1 MQLMICHLKKG
12 NKMNYKEKRKKLKL
26 TQGAVALKLGI
37 SLVAWQLIE
46 RGITKTPRRETQER
60 IDLLFK
66 GE

>member
-1 MQLMICHLKKG
+1 
-12 NKMNYKEKRKKLKL
+12 MNYKEKRKKLKL

-46 RGITKTPRRETQER
+46 RGTTKTPRRETQER